1 MIAKYISLVKLLL
14 VEPSL
19 GCLAWN
25 LKRDQKTYLGYQQLL
40 SLTESFRLVMT
51 RRGRSLQVAE
61 FGVGRGGS
69 ATLLGW
75 LVARYGGNL
84 VLYDVF
90 GRIPPPTVK
99 DGARAQERYEAILC
113 REDRGYYGNVPGL
126 MDVIRGELGA
136 VCSLSRVEFV
146 VGRYEETLSRLDQK
160 RAFDLVHI
168 DCDWYESSRAVLS
181 FLESNVSPGAVIQ
194 VDDYSNWPGSRMATD
209 ETEWLECFQ
218 TKLVGGTLVIDT
230 GSVRLQG
237 RAPRLRL

>member
-1 MIAKYISLVKLLL
+1 MIAKHISLAKLFL

-19 GCLAWN
+19 GCLAWS

-40 SLTESFRLVMT
+40 SLTQSFRLVMA
-51 RRGRSLQVAE
+51 RRRRALHVAE

-75 LVARYGGNL
+75 LVARYGGTL

-90 GRIPPPTVK
+90 GRIPPPTER
-99 DGARAQERYEAILC
+99 DGTRAQERYEAILNK
-113 REDRGYYGNVPGL
+113 EGMGYYGNVPGL
-126 MDVIRGELGA
+126 MDVIKGELSA

-146 VGRYEETLSRLDQK
+146 VGRYEDTLGNLDQR

-168 DCDWYESSRAVLS
+168 DCDWYQSSRAVLS
-181 FLESNVSPGAVIQ
+181 FLETNVNPGAVIQ

-209 ETEWLECFQ
+209 DTEWLGSFE

-230 GSVRLQG
+230 GTVRPQTS
-237 RAPRLRL
+237 APSLLR